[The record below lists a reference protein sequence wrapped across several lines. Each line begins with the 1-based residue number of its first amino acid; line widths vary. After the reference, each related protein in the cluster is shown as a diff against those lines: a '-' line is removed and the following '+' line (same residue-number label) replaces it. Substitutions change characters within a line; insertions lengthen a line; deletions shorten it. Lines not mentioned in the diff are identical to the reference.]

1 VNPLLVRPAPADEP
15 APAPDR
21 EGPFVLGE
29 PVAVPLPLRLH
40 ADAAEELLERLPPVV
55 APPRFD
61 ARHVR
66 AAEPGAFLTL
76 TLLAACHGVE
86 APRLPVPIDAVI
98 PPLRVA
104 NALDVFGLIDAVS
117 GAPFFDRLA
126 RLGWRPLDARTLS
139 SIVRELARNAVE
151 HAGAPVWVAAWKT
164 GDGELRLA
172 VADGGVGMSGS
183 LRLPNERD
191 ALLQALVHGRSASGQ
206 PGRGQ
211 GLQRVGEMVA
221 RLGGRMRVRSRTV
234 LVDGVPPWSDAEVR
248 GGLPIL
254 PGVQVEVLVPSPRM
268 HRRAT
273 FPAPAPESP
282 VG

>member
-1 VNPLLVRPAPADEP
+1 MNPPLVRPAPADP
-15 APAPDR
+15 AAPAPDR
-21 EGPFVLGE
+21 VGPFVLAE
-29 PVAVPLPLRLH
+29 PVTVPLPLRLH

-76 TLLAACHGVE
+76 TLLADYHGVE
-86 APRLPVPIDAVI
+86 PPRLPVPLDAVI

-104 NALDVFGLIDAVS
+104 EALDVFGLIEAVS

-126 RLGWRPLDARTLS
+126 RLGWRPLDAKALS
-139 SIVRELARNAVE
+139 SIVRELAKNAVE
-151 HAGAPVWVAAWKT
+151 HAGAPVWVAGWKT

-172 VADGGVGMSGS
+172 VADGGVGMAGS
-183 LRLPNERD
+183 LGLRDERD
-191 ALLQALVHGRSASGQ
+191 ALLQALVQGRSRSGR

-211 GLQRVGEMVA
+211 GLPRVGEMVA

-234 LVDGVPPWSDAEVR
+234 LVDGVPPWDGASVR

-254 PGVQVEVLVPSPRM
+254 PGVQVEVLVPSPRT
-268 HRRAT
+268 HRRTT
-273 FPAPAPESP
+273 FAAPHPETP
-282 VG
+282 EE